1 MLFMNWRLFKKNKES
16 FVNFQNNNPSTYG
29 SMIYI
34 PQYSSDATYKVISL
48 YDNLY
53 FDHKNGN
60 LIEVNST
67 SCAPNSSATACTDK
81 TGASISEI
89 FIIPRSGESVTI
101 YPSSSVN
108 PDGSIPSYSTKESL
122 TKTITPSYNQFSYRT
137 KCPHTDK
144 YQVFYI
150 SWNLDTYIYLVN
162 ITPASNGKSIKVF
175 YITPDGLINTQTTNN
190 VDLPPFLTGS
200 QSYPS
205 VTDPKDNTTYMV
217 PKYLGGAVSV
227 YQVAQNILY
236 DSKNGNLILVDLIS
250 SAANVPAATSSP
262 SYTVYS
268 RSGNGSTTSSPVDN
282 TPLQNIVDKLNVFTV
297 FDKKGGMVLVFAYK
311 TNTVI
316 STIIPRK
323 SEKSY
328 YLEKTVR
335 FNNTGVVTNA
345 TNDAGGASGSSGASG
360 ASGTSGASGAACAI
374 DGRAAVRRAGLGG
387 MGGACAG
394 GACAGGAG
402 AGGACAGGAGA
413 GGAGAGEAGANSCP
427 FMIPA
432 TGPTS
437 GPRGL
442 PSCPLTGQPSS
453 WADNYNVS
461 QPNMEMSKQCG
472 DDISCKWYW
481 YFKNLSDINNSQNY
495 FSDDYFAKTE
505 VVPPVCPR
513 CPNCPSSGVCNNC
526 GGAGGCGTVNAT
538 TPAATTAAAATTTP
552 AATTSA
558 ATTAAAATTSTT
570 TATTTATNATT
581 TAGGNQNSIGGVAN
595 NVVDSA
601 EKIGSGA
608 IGLLKDTGSG
618 AVGLLKD
625 TGSGAAGFLKETG
638 SGAAGFLKETGSGAV
653 GLLKDFGS
661 GIKDLGKG
669 GLQVN
674 SSTNAGTRTTTG
686 AAGEFGPLNVGGGQ
700 RVGQPV
706 AGISSRQPVAGIS
719 SRQPASTGISQI
731 SGKTFGDMNTQGQ
744 TPIDNY
750 SYYGAL
756 QSKGGYDYMPVTA
769 DFSSFRK

>member
-1 MLFMNWRLFKKNKES
+1 MKFKLSSFSIFLILLILLVLIMLFMNWQLFKKNKES

-34 PQYSSDATYKVISL
+34 PQYTSDANHKLVSL

-67 SCAPNSSATACTDK
+67 GCPPNVPQASCVDT

-89 FIIPRSGESVTI
+89 YIVPRSGESVTI
-101 YPSSSVN
+101 YPSSLVN
-108 PDGSIPSYSTKESL
+108 PDGSVPSYATKESL
-122 TKTITPSYNQFSYRT
+122 NKTITPSYNQFSYRT
-137 KCPHTDK
+137 KCETTDK

-150 SWNLDTYIYLVN
+150 SWDLDTYIYLVN
-162 ITPASNGKSIKVF
+162 ITTPTNGKSMKAF
-175 YITPDGLINTQTTNN
+175 YLTPDGLINTQTTNTI
-190 VDLPPFLTGS
+190 DLPLYLKKS
-200 QSYPS
+200 EAYPS
-205 VTDPKDNTTYMV
+205 VSDLKDNTSYTD
-217 PKYLGGAVSV
+217 PNYLNGAVPI
-227 YQVAQNILY
+227 YQISQNILY
-236 DSKNGNLILVDLIS
+236 DIMNGNLILISGS
-250 SAANVPAATSSP
+250 SAAQQAPAATPAATPTAAAATTNPGASTYS
-262 SYTVYS
+262 VYN
-268 RSGNGSTTSSPVDN
+268 RSGSGAKTTPVAN
-282 TPLQNIVDKLNVFTV
+282 TPIQNIVDKLNIFSVP
-297 FDKKGGMVLVFAYK
+297 DQKGGMVLVMAYK

-323 SEKSY
+323 NENSY

-335 FNNTGVVTNA
+335 FSDKSAVSNA
-345 TNDAGGASGSSGASG
+345 SNDKGASTSV
-360 ASGTSGASGAACAI
+360 TSGPIVPGAARGERGARTGG
-374 DGRAAVRRAGLGG
+374 DAAG
-387 MGGACAG
+387 
-394 GACAGGAG
+394 
-402 AGGACAGGAGA
+402 
-413 GGAGAGEAGANSCP
+413 CP

-432 TGPTS
+432 SGPTS

-442 PSCPLTGQPSS
+442 PSCPLAGQPSN
-453 WADNYNVS
+453 WADNYNVGP
-461 QPNMEMSKQCG
+461 PNMEMNKQCG
-472 DDISCKWYW
+472 DDLSCKWFW
-481 YFKNLSDINNSQNY
+481 YFKNLSDINQSQNY

-513 CPNCPSSGVCNNC
+513 CPNCPSSGVCTNC

-538 TPAATTAAAATTTP
+538 TPAATTAATT
-552 AATTSA
+552 AA
-558 ATTAAAATTSTT
+558 ATTAAATTAPAATTGTTAAAT
-570 TATTTATNATT
+570 TATA
-581 TAGGNQNSIGGVAN
+581 AGGNKNSIGSVAN

-601 EKIGSGA
+601 ENIGTGAIGLLKDTGSGA
-608 IGLLKDTGSG
+608 VGLLKDTGSG

-638 SGAAGFLKETGSGAV
+638 SGAV
-653 GLLKDFGS
+653 GLLKDIGS

-669 GLQVN
+669 GLTVN
-674 SSTNAGTRTTTG
+674 RTTSATAGSRVTGTG

-706 AGISSRQPVAGIS
+706 AGISSRQP
-719 SRQPASTGISQI
+719 TGISQI

-756 QSKGGYDYMPVTA
+756 QSKGGSEYMPVTA